1 MEPIDQLRF
10 SKRLKN
16 PKGETTLFT
25 EAASFIQLPQPPA
38 NSSLETGKDL
48 LFIQGS
54 TFLRTP
60 GLEQSI
66 KKHDKDPSYA
76 IKKYLDLF
84 GLEYDE
90 RYIGKVLEESA
101 VLVKE
106 QKNKFNRPRPIQ
118 IAPYYSVELPVVKSK
133 TNKTP
138 SYPSGHSTQS
148 RLIAEIYAKKYP
160 EHAKNL
166 YKAADECG
174 LGRISAGFHFK
185 SDHKAGVYL
194 GKRLFKALKSPQS
207 QKPMKYDRVLK
218 F

>member
-10 SKRLKN
+10 SKRLRK
-16 PKGETTLFT
+16 PKGEVTLFS
-25 EAASFIQLPQPPA
+25 EAASFIQLPQPPS
-38 NSSLETGKDL
+38 NSSLEMGKDL
-48 LFIQGS
+48 LFVQGS

-60 GLEQSI
+60 ALEQSI
-66 KKHDKDPSYA
+66 KKHDKDPSFA
-76 IKKYLDLF
+76 IKRYLDLF

-90 RYIGKVLEESA
+90 KYIDKILEESA
-101 VLVKE
+101 VLIKE

-118 IAPYYSVELPVVKSK
+118 VAPYYSMDLGVLKSK

-138 SYPSGHSTQS
+138 SYPSGHSAQS
-148 RLIAEIYAKKYP
+148 RLIAEIYAEKYP
-160 EHAKNL
+160 NHAKNL

-185 SDHKAGVYL
+185 SDHRAGVYL
-194 GKRLFKALKSPQS
+194 AKRLVKALKS
-207 QKPMKYDRVLK
+207 QKPITYDRVLK